1 MIRSQLKTKLKIKI
15 KTKNL
20 IKIKNLARIETDRT
34 LRARLSS

>member
-1 MIRSQLKTKLKIKI
+1 MIRSQLKTKLKIQI

-20 IKIKNLARIETDRT
+20 IKIKNLAPIETDRT